1 MMRREFGSEGATLP
15 VLGLG
20 CSRIGSLGNPAP
32 MRDIR
37 ALLERSLDLGVNLF
51 DTADIYGQGDSERE
65 LGKLLADRRDRA
77 FVVTKVGK
85 RFSRKMR
92 LLRPLKPLLKPLL
105 GKAKSA
111 KSAVVGQRDA
121 NLATDFSPQHII
133 RAAEASLRRLRFEEV
148 DALLLHSPPAGDIT
162 LAAGGAL
169 LALKKAGK
177 VRHVG
182 ISCDDL
188 PALKAALEIPGVE
201 LLELPLDVID
211 QAIDTGLSD
220 TIRKRSIGVLAREVL
235 RMQPGVPVAKALQQA
250 ASRACVTSVILG
262 TSSVR
267 HLEEAAA
274 ALAGQSV
281 LGGQGQADQGSLR
294 SATTGR

>member
-1 MMRREFGSEGATLP
+1 MMQREFGMDGTALP

-20 CSRIGSLGNPAP
+20 CSRIGSLGNPVP

-65 LGKLLADRRDRA
+65 IGRLLAGRRDRA

-85 RFSRKMR
+85 RFSQKMR
-92 LLRPLKPLLKPLL
+92 LMRPFKPLLKPLL
-105 GKAKSA
+105 ARAKSA

-121 NLATDFSPQHII
+121 NLATDFSPEHVTA
-133 RAAEASLRRLRFEEV
+133 AAEASLRRLGFDSV
-148 DALLLHSPPAGDIT
+148 DALLLHSPPAAEIGPAVGEA
-162 LAAGGAL
+162 LA
-169 LALKKAGK
+169 ALKKAGK
-177 VRHVG
+177 VRHFG

-188 PALKAALEIPGVE
+188 PALKAALDIPGVE

-211 QAIDTGLSD
+211 AAIETRLSEK
-220 TIRKRSIGVLAREVL
+220 IRQRSIGVLAREVIRL
-235 RMQPGVPVAKALQQA
+235 QPGVPATKALQNA

-262 TSSVR
+262 TSSIR
-267 HLEEAAA
+267 HLEEAVA
-274 ALAGQSV
+274 ALWP
-281 LGGQGQADQGSLR
+281 
-294 SATTGR
+294 GRPRFRIRAV